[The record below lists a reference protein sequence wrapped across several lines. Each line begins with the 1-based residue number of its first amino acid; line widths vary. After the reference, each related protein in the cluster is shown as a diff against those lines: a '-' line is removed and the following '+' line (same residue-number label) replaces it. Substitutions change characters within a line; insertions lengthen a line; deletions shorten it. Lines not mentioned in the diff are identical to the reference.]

1 MRQRVVAYARW
12 RISFSPK
19 SSTMQYKHLLLVF
32 VLTLAFAACSDD
44 DKLPHID
51 DKQQASTDNKN
62 QNPATV
68 SEWQRLEVPRI
79 KNNAD
84 NVVLVRTVPTY
95 GVNYILEYDRKK
107 RSQRWACFQWYDGNS
122 GTGWNRNNW
131 NYETSN
137 PWVKLNLDT
146 YGYADPFQPDPDL
159 PLEER
164 TELEEYYTIPY
175 QRGHIVASADRVN
188 SKEANEQTF
197 YLSNIMPQRKSLNE
211 GIWQDMESQLRTWNS
226 KKNKPYRETLYV
238 CKGGT
243 IDDGKINST
252 TATGLIVPKYFFMA
266 IMAKVSNNN
275 YKALAFWVEHTSTNE
290 KGRPLKNYVK
300 SIDELEQLT
309 GIDFF
314 CNLSDDIEDKVEKSY
329 TLSDWGL

>member
-1 MRQRVVAYARW
+1 
-12 RISFSPK
+12 
-19 SSTMQYKHLLLVF
+19 
-32 VLTLAFAACSDD
+32 
-44 DKLPHID
+44 
-51 DKQQASTDNKN
+51 
-62 QNPATV
+62 
-68 SEWQRLEVPRI
+68 
-79 KNNAD
+79 
-84 NVVLVRTVPTY
+84 
-95 GVNYILEYDRKK
+95 
-107 RSQRWACFQWYDGNS
+107 
-122 GTGWNRNNW
+122 
-131 NYETSN
+131 
-137 PWVKLNLDT
+137 
-146 YGYADPFQPDPDL
+146 
-159 PLEER
+159 
-164 TELEEYYTIPY
+164 
-175 QRGHIVASADRVN
+175 
-188 SKEANEQTF
+188 
-197 YLSNIMPQRKSLNE
+197 
-211 GIWQDMESQLRTWNS
+211 MESQLRTWNS

-266 IMAKVSNNN
+266 VLAKVSNNN